1 MSSEAINSG
10 GCWFSTLKL
19 FSVPVMGSA
28 SNEAT
33 ASLAKL
39 LPAKLLASKPL
50 SVRLAL
56 AVTVLVEPLPAD
68 PESELLSSG
77 ETEDTVPVDP
87 LLVDPL
93 SPEPETVLP
102 VSDDPVAPES
112 VELEPLLSPPLVP
125 ELAE

>member
-1 MSSEAINSG
+1 
-10 GCWFSTLKL
+10 
-19 FSVPVMGSA
+19 MGSA

-56 AVTVLVEPLPAD
+56 AVTMLVEPLPAD
-68 PESELLSSG
+68 SESELLSSG

-102 VSDDPVAPES
+102 ASDDPVAPES
-112 VELEPLLSPPLVP
+112 VELEPLVSLTLVP
-125 ELAE
+125 EPAE